1 MSPVTNTMK
10 STINMTVIDWAAI
23 VLVVVGALNWG
34 FIGLAHF
41 LTDAANW
48 NVVNQLFGTWPTVE
62 FAVYMLVGIASLW
75 TIYLGARIA
84 GVVGQETTTRVEP
97 ESRA

>member
-1 MSPVTNTMK
+1 
-10 STINMTVIDWAAI
+10 MTVIDWIAV

-48 NVVNQLFGTWPTVE
+48 NLVNQLFGSWPAVE
-62 FAVYMLVGIASLW
+62 FAIYLIVGLASLW
-75 TIYLGARIA
+75 TIYLGSRLA
-84 GVVGQETTTRVEP
+84 GFVGQETTTGAEP
-97 ESRA
+97 RSRA